1 MPPSRAG
8 VVAPALPVF
17 SVMALP
23 VLENRTCAV
32 VPPGGANSSS
42 SEPFSEEEAGTSTF
56 MVGVVLSVIAD
67 VIIAVSLNVQKTAH
81 MRNEGADG
89 KPVKGMLKLPLWWLG
104 LLLNVGG
111 ELGNMLAYGF
121 APASVVAPVGSV
133 GVVANEV
140 IAVLFLKEPFRW
152 RDAAGLVAIVGGVVL
167 IIVAV
172 PEDPVDLNAVV
183 LQREYYARPAAYG
196 YLIGLW
202 CAVVLFLVHVEPRYA
217 QKSVLVWLLLCS
229 MISSTTV
236 IAARG
241 FSSML
246 TQAVGGDCAGAH
258 CVGDELF
265 PPCRLTLA
273 HYLFWVLLAIIV
285 TTAIWSAYF
294 LNRAMMIFGNTEVVP
309 VYYCTFTLASIVG
322 GGVVYREFSGMPW
335 QQWLQFLAGVAL
347 ALGGVLAITSGR
359 GKSARGGGA
368 VLPEPSEQ
376 EQPAELPAP
385 EAGGGRRAER
395 LARAR
400 AHNQARPCSFPS
412 TACARGAWSEEKAAE
427 LRRQSR
433 GSFAAPVGGIGSAH
447 SSFRRDDR
455 IHTDLRALLDETE
468 SEIAAGE
475 HIAAA
480 YRLRD
485 AASSRPW
492 NAWDTSDAAV
502 SPAGIAEK
510 RDEKWA
516 SGGGGPPAESTEVSS
531 SSEPSSEPRAAAGEP
546 SSEPAGGG
554 TAEAAELKSALA
566 ATAEELANAQAT
578 IRALEA
584 RLSSA

>member
-1 MPPSRAG
+1 MTRDAVNGARPCRRTRPRGAAESDRERPS
-8 VVAPALPVF
+8 LPVCTG
-17 SVMALP
+17 
-23 VLENRTCAV
+23 TCAV

-322 GGVVYREFSGMPW
+322 GGVSRES
-335 QQWLQFLAGVAL
+335 
-347 ALGGVLAITSGR
+347 
-359 GKSARGGGA
+359 
-368 VLPEPSEQ
+368 
-376 EQPAELPAP
+376 
-385 EAGGGRRAER
+385 
-395 LARAR
+395 
-400 AHNQARPCSFPS
+400 
-412 TACARGAWSEEKAAE
+412 ACAATHA
-427 LRRQSR
+427 SR
-433 GSFAAPVGGIGSAH
+433 
-447 SSFRRDDR
+447 
-455 IHTDLRALLDETE
+455 
-468 SEIAAGE
+468 
-475 HIAAA
+475 
-480 YRLRD
+480 
-485 AASSRPW
+485 ASSH
-492 NAWDTSDAAV
+492 
-502 SPAGIAEK
+502 
-510 RDEKWA
+510 A
-516 SGGGGPPAESTEVSS
+516 SSAES
-531 SSEPSSEPRAAAGEP
+531 
-546 SSEPAGGG
+546 
-554 TAEAAELKSALA
+554 AL
-566 ATAEELANAQAT
+566 
-578 IRALEA
+578 
-584 RLSSA
+584 

>member
-1 MPPSRAG
+1 
-8 VVAPALPVF
+8 
-17 SVMALP
+17 
-23 VLENRTCAV
+23 
-32 VPPGGANSSS
+32 
-42 SEPFSEEEAGTSTF
+42 
-56 MVGVVLSVIAD
+56 
-67 VIIAVSLNVQKTAH
+67 
-81 MRNEGADG
+81 
-89 KPVKGMLKLPLWWLG
+89 
-104 LLLNVGG
+104 
-111 ELGNMLAYGF
+111 
-121 APASVVAPVGSV
+121 
-133 GVVANEV
+133 
-140 IAVLFLKEPFRW
+140 
-152 RDAAGLVAIVGGVVL
+152 
-167 IIVAV
+167 
-172 PEDPVDLNAVV
+172 
-183 LQREYYARPAAYG
+183 
-196 YLIGLW
+196 
-202 CAVVLFLVHVEPRYA
+202 
-217 QKSVLVWLLLCS
+217 
-229 MISSTTV
+229 
-236 IAARG
+236 
-241 FSSML
+241 
-246 TQAVGGDCAGAH
+246 
-258 CVGDELF
+258 
-265 PPCRLTLA
+265 
-273 HYLFWVLLAIIV
+273 
-285 TTAIWSAYF
+285 
-294 LNRAMMIFGNTEVVP
+294 
-309 VYYCTFTLASIVG
+309 
-322 GGVVYREFSGMPW
+322 MPW

-395 LARAR
+395 VARAR
-400 AHNQARPCSFPS
+400 AHNQARRPF
-412 TACARGAWSEEKAAE
+412 ARLSSEEKAAE

-485 AASSRPW
+485 AASSTPQPVALVTAGLRRVSLRFTDAGGGAAHGGAAVAPAQRRSHPEPAVAPRPASSSPRRARPTWPAPRRHSSSGEEVALSLAGWRDPAARSPVPGERSRGDEEGLISPASVRSDERDSPLDDGSRPW

-502 SPAGIAEK
+502 SPVGIAEK

-516 SGGGGPPAESTEVSS
+516 SGGGGPPAESTDDVSS
-531 SSEPSSEPRAAAGEP
+531 SSEPSSELRAAAGEP

-554 TAEAAELKSALA
+554 AAEAAELKSALA